1 VRRVRE
7 AMNKSDLG
15 KSPVFAELP
24 PEEMELIAA
33 LGESVS
39 VPDGQALFREGDPAS
54 HLYLVLA
61 GRLALRMSLPNQKT
75 LSVATIEP
83 GEELGWS
90 ALRRGKPYTATAV
103 AIGAVEAIRIPSDRL
118 LRLFESNPR
127 MAYVV
132 CRGVI
137 GIVAE
142 RLSEARLRIANMEQ
156 G

>member
-1 VRRVRE
+1 
-7 AMNKSDLG
+7 MNKSDLG
-15 KSPVFAELP
+15 RFAVFAELP
-24 PEEMELIAA
+24 SEEKEMIAA

-39 VPDGQALFREGDPAS
+39 YPDGQALFREGDPS
-54 HLYLVLA
+54 LHLYLVLA
-61 GRLALRMSLPNQKT
+61 GRVALRMSLPNQKT

-103 AIGAVEAIRIPSDRL
+103 AIGAVEAIRLPSDRL
-118 LRLFESNPR
+118 VKLFESNPR
-127 MAYVV
+127 MGYVV

-142 RLSEARLRIANMEQ
+142 RLGEARLRIANMEQ